1 MVWTDDEDAAIRNE
15 NALRLARVA
24 TANVRNLRLVVVET
38 MQNSDT
44 FAVNDAGL
52 LENPKRAVV
61 ALDTARLLLQ
71 KGMGDISMISW
82 PKTPAEKE
90 EHIRHHALVVADR
103 LLGLLN
109 ARPATPTRDEIA
121 DVLTIRVPGSA
132 P

>member
-1 MVWTDDEDAAIRNE
+1 MLWNDDEDATIRNE
-15 NALRLARVA
+15 SALRFARAA
-24 TANVRNLRLVVVET
+24 TANVRSLRLVVVET

-61 ALDTARLLLQ
+61 ALETARILIQ
-71 KGMGDISMISW
+71 KGMGDISMIKW

-90 EHIRHHALVVADR
+90 EHIRDHALVVADR
-103 LLGLLN
+103 LLKLLN
-109 ARPATPTRDEIA
+109 VRPATPTRDEIA